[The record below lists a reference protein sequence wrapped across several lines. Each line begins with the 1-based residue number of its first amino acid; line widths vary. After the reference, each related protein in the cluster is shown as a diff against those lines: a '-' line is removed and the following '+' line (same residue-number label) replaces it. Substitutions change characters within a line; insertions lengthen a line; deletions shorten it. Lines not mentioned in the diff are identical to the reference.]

1 MSRIR
6 MLVSDV
12 DGTLV
17 TPDKRLTSATTAA
30 VRNLRYQGILF
41 TLTSSR
47 PAFGLRAL
55 CKALDLDLPIGP
67 FNGSSIVNPDMSVV
81 TQSIVPRDSI
91 ERALELFASNGVDV
105 WLFTN
110 GAWVIGRDDGQYVPF
125 ERKTIETDP
134 LVVEDSTPYRH
145 AVCKLVG
152 VSGDSALLARCEA
165 ELHGLVGDRARVA
178 RSQRYYCDV
187 TPPGQDKGTFID
199 AMSERAGIPSN
210 AIATIGDMANDLP
223 MFARSGLSIAMG
235 NASEM
240 VKARADRVTS
250 SNAQD
255 GFAAAVSMLL
265 DPRSS

>member
-17 TPDKRLTSATTAA
+17 TPDKRLTSASIAA
-30 VRNLRYQGILF
+30 VRSLRHHGVLF

-47 PAFGLRAL
+47 PAFGLRGL
-55 CKALDLDLPIGP
+55 CKALDLDLPTGP
-67 FNGSSIVNPDMSVV
+67 FNGSSIVNSDMSVV

-91 ERALELFASNGVDV
+91 EDALELFTRNAVDV

-110 GAWVIGRDDGQYVPF
+110 RAWVIRREDHHYVPF
-125 ERKTIETDP
+125 ERKTIDTDP
-134 LVVEDSTPYRH
+134 LVVEDNTSYRD

-152 VSGDSALLARCEA
+152 VSDNAALLERCET
-165 ELHGLVGDRARVA
+165 ELQGLVGSRARVA
-178 RSQRYYCDV
+178 RSQTYYCDV

-199 AMSERAGIPSN
+199 AISARTGVPSS

-223 MFARSGLSIAMG
+223 MFVRSGLSIAMG

-265 DPRSS
+265 DSLS

>member
-1 MSRIR
+1 
-6 MLVSDV
+6 
-12 DGTLV
+12 
-17 TPDKRLTSATTAA
+17 
-30 VRNLRYQGILF
+30 LF

-55 CKALDLDLPIGP
+55 CRALDLDLPIGP

-81 TQSIVPRDSI
+81 TQSIVARDSI
-91 ERALELFASNGVDV
+91 ELALELFKSNGVDV

-110 GAWVIGRDDGQYVPF
+110 RAWVIARDDGHYVPF
-125 ERKTIETDP
+125 ERKTIDTDP
-134 LVVEDSTPYRH
+134 LVVEDNTSYRD

-152 VSGDSALLARCEA
+152 VSDDSALLERCET
-165 ELHGLVGDRARVA
+165 ELQGLVGGRARVA
-178 RSQRYYCDV
+178 RSQTYYCDV
-187 TPPGQDKGTFID
+187 TPPGHDKGTFVD
-199 AMSERAGIPSN
+199 AMSARTGVPAN

-235 NASEM
+235 NASET

-265 DPRSS
+265 DLPS

>member
-17 TPDKRLTSATTAA
+17 TPDKRLTSASIAA
-30 VRNLRYQGILF
+30 VRSLRDQGILF

-47 PAFGLRAL
+47 PAFGLRGL

-81 TQSIVPRDSI
+81 TQSIVPRGSI
-91 ERALELFASNGVDV
+91 ERALELFATNGVDT

-110 GAWVIGRDDGQYVPF
+110 RAWVIGRDDGYYVPF
-125 ERKTIETDP
+125 ERKTIDTDP
-134 LVVEDSTPYRH
+134 VVVEDNTPYRD

-152 VSGDSALLARCEA
+152 VSGDSALLERCET
-165 ELHGLVGDRARVA
+165 ELQGLVGGRARVA
-178 RSQRYYCDV
+178 RSQTYYCDV

-199 AMSERAGIPSN
+199 AMGARAGIPSS

-223 MFARSGLSIAMG
+223 MFSRSGLSIAMG

-250 SNAQD
+250 SNAQE

-265 DPRSS
+265 DPLS

>member
-30 VRNLRYQGILF
+30 VRSLSHHGILF

-47 PAFGLRAL
+47 PAFGLRGL

-81 TQSIVPRDSI
+81 TQNVVPRDSI
-91 ERALELFASNGVDV
+91 ERALELFIKNGVDV

-110 GAWVIGRDDGQYVPF
+110 RAWVIARDDRHYVPF
-125 ERKTIETDP
+125 ERRTIDTDP
-134 LVVEDSTPYRH
+134 LVVEDNTPYRD

-152 VSGDSALLARCEA
+152 VSGDAALLERCEA
-165 ELHGLVGDRARVA
+165 ELQALIGSRAHVA
-178 RSQRYYCDV
+178 RSQTYYCDV
-187 TPPGQDKGTFID
+187 TPPGHDKGTFVET
-199 AMSERAGIPSN
+199 MSARTGIPPG
-210 AIATIGDMANDLP
+210 AIAAIGDMANDVP

-235 NASEM
+235 NASAM

-250 SNAQD
+250 SNEAD
-255 GFAAAVSMLL
+255 GFAAAVLLLL
-265 DPRSS
+265 DMQT

>member
-1 MSRIR
+1 MSRIL

-17 TPDKRLTSATTAA
+17 TPDKRLTSATIAA
-30 VRNLRYQGILF
+30 VRSLRHRGILF

-47 PAFGLRAL
+47 PAFGLHAL
-55 CKALDLDLPIGP
+55 CRALDLDLPFGP

-91 ERALELFASNGVDV
+91 ELALELFKSNGVDV

-110 GAWVIGRDDGQYVPF
+110 RAWVIDRDDGHYVPF
-125 ERKTIETDP
+125 ERKTIDTDP
-134 LVVEDSTPYRH
+134 LLVDDNTSYRD

-152 VSGDSALLARCEA
+152 VSDDSALLERCET
-165 ELHGLVGDRARVA
+165 ELQGLVGGRARVA
-178 RSQRYYCDV
+178 RSQTYYCDV
-187 TPPGQDKGTFID
+187 TPPGQDKGSFVD
-199 AMSERAGIPSN
+199 AMSARTGIPSN

-240 VKARADRVTS
+240 VKARADCVTS

-255 GFAAAVSMLL
+255 GFAAAVSMLSDQL
-265 DPRSS
+265 S

>member
-1 MSRIR
+1 
-6 MLVSDV
+6 
-12 DGTLV
+12 
-17 TPDKRLTSATTAA
+17 
-30 VRNLRYQGILF
+30 
-41 TLTSSR
+41 
-47 PAFGLRAL
+47 
-55 CKALDLDLPIGP
+55 
-67 FNGSSIVNPDMSVV
+67 MSVV

-91 ERALELFASNGVDV
+91 ELAVELFKSNGVDV

-110 GAWVIGRDDGQYVPF
+110 RAWVIARDDGHYVPF
-125 ERKTIETDP
+125 ERKTIDTDP
-134 LVVEDSTPYRH
+134 LVVEDKDNTSYRD

-152 VSGDSALLARCEA
+152 VSDDFALLERCET
-165 ELHGLVGDRARVA
+165 ELQGLVGGRARVA
-178 RSQRYYCDV
+178 RSQTYYCDV
-187 TPPGQDKGTFID
+187 TPPGHDKGSFVD
-199 AMSERAGIPSN
+199 AMSARVGIPSN

-265 DPRSS
+265 DPLSR

>member
-1 MSRIR
+1 MPRIR

-17 TPDKRLTSATTAA
+17 TPDKRLTSAAIAA
-30 VRNLRYQGILF
+30 VRNLRHHGILF
-41 TLTSSR
+41 TVTSSR
-47 PAFGLRAL
+47 PAFGLRGL
-55 CKALDLDLPIGP
+55 CRELDLDLPIGP

-81 TQSIVPRDSI
+81 TQSFVPRDSV
-91 ERALELFASNGVDV
+91 ERALELFTKNGVDV

-110 GAWVIGRDDGQYVPF
+110 RDWLIERDDGHYVSF
-125 ERKTIETDP
+125 ERKTIDTDP
-134 LVVEDSTPYRH
+134 LVVEDNKPYRD
-145 AVCKLVG
+145 AICKLVG
-152 VSGDSALLARCEA
+152 VSGDAVLLERCET
-165 ELHGLVGDRARVA
+165 ELQGLVGDRARVA
-178 RSQRYYCDV
+178 RSQTYYCDV

-199 AMSERAGIPSN
+199 AMSARTGIPSN

-250 SNAQD
+250 SNGQD
-255 GFAAAVSMLL
+255 GFAAAVSMIL
-265 DPRSS
+265 DQLS